1 MMSCMAA
8 LVHFDSTYGFVLL
21 YCYFWD
27 ED

>member
-1 MMSCMAA
+1 MAA